1 MNWDNVIDKMEE
13 NKKMKELRFL
23 AKAWSLDHPGDI
35 YDVDKN
41 NPAHSSKWFRKKF
54 TTNLEMFKYPR
65 FDLMMNHLTSYNRI
79 KFKLAQQ
86 KEVAREQREDP
97 RFKELAD
104 QIDKNCLEIV
114 HLKQQNETLTAL
126 VMLLSKKLELD
137 VPTEKECHICHKN
150 KE

>member
-1 MNWDNVIDKMEE
+1 MDWDKVLNKMEK
-13 NKKMKELRFL
+13 NKKMKELRVF
-23 AKAWSLDHPGDI
+23 AKAWSLNHPDEI

-41 NPAHSSKWFRKKF
+41 KDKNNFAHSSKWFRKKF
-54 TTNLEMFKYPR
+54 NIKLDMFEYPQ
-65 FDLMMNHLTSYNRI
+65 FDLMMNNLTSYNRI
-79 KFKLAQQ
+79 KFKFAQQ

-126 VMLLSKKLELD
+126 VMLLFKKLELD
-137 VPTEKECHICHKN
+137 VPTEK
-150 KE
+150 

>member
-1 MNWDNVIDKMEE
+1 MSQDKNFEE
-13 NKKMKELRFL
+13 LIKNKKMKKLCFL
-23 AKAWSLDHPGDI
+23 AKGWSLDHPGRI
-35 YDVDKN
+35 YVVDNN
-41 NPAHSSKWFRKKF
+41 NPETNSNWFKQKF
-54 TTNLEMFKYPR
+54 GISILSLLDEDRFASIMKELTT
-65 FDLMMNHLTSYNRI
+65 YNRI

-86 KEVAREQREDP
+86 KEVAREQYEDP

-104 QIDKNCLEIV
+104 QID
-114 HLKQQNETLTAL
+114 HLKQQNEKLTAL